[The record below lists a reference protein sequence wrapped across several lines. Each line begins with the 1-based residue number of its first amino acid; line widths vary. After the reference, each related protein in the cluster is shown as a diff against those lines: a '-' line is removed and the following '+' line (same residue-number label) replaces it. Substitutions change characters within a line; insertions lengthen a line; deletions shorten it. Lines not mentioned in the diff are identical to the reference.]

1 MTTTRT
7 RPDPDVNLPFT
18 SGAPGTIIC
27 LACMT
32 GGHAW
37 EFGRNWVHQHS
48 EMVCPNCGAVE
59 DQSFGRRLFN
69 FMAGE
74 AYIDAVA
81 EDD

>member
-18 SGAPGTIIC
+18 SDEPGTVLC
-27 LACMT
+27 LVCMR
-32 GGHAW
+32 GGHTW

-59 DQSFGRRLFN
+59 ERSFGNRIVN
-69 FMAGE
+69 FMAE
-74 AYIDAVA
+74 AAHGS
-81 EDD
+81 